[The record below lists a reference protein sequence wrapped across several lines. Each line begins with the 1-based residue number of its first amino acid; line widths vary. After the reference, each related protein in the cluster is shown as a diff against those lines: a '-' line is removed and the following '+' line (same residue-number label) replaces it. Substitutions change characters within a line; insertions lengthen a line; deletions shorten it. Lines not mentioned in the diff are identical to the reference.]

1 MFNNDRLGKDKKT
14 NMLKTGVKK
23 MLWTIIVIILV
34 LWLLGLIA
42 DIGGGLIN
50 LLLIVALVVFIFQM
64 LNMRKGKS

>member
-1 MFNNDRLGKDKKT
+1 
-14 NMLKTGVKK
+14 
-23 MLWTIIVIILV
+23 MLWTIIIIILV

-64 LNMRKGKS
+64 LNMRKVKS